1 MRPLLQ
7 SYDIYIIYATI
18 LSVICIFVLEN
29 ISKMLHRFKHD
40 ISNIELP
47 KLFTWPFHYVPHQLS
62 VIAAEEVK
70 NFLATHPE
78 WSEEISRGK
87 MFGVLVVEDSEG
99 GLGYLAAFSGNLAGS
114 NNHEYFVPPIYDM
127 LQPGDFFRRGEAEI
141 TAINQRIA
149 ELTKGE
155 AYTLAKRDLAQTKA
169 DTESQ
174 LSEFKRV
181 MAERKAERDR
191 RRAGGENSDI
201 LILESQRDNADMQRL
216 KRQLKESVAKSEEHF
231 NRLNSEIAALK
242 LERQQRSAAL
252 QNQIFEQFRILNG
265 RGEIKT
271 LVELFAPTAQ
281 GIPPAGAGECA
292 APKLLQ
298 YAFLKGYKPIAMA
311 EFWQGASPRGEV
323 RHHGAFY
330 PACIGKCKPILTHML
345 EGLDVEPNPLEA
357 IAPAE
362 PRILFEDSHLVI
374 IDKPCGM
381 LSVEGKS
388 GVRSV
393 EQWAR
398 ERYPDVTSPM
408 IIHRLDQ
415 STSGILVLAKDKN
428 THKALQEQFIRR
440 SVSKRYTAIVE
451 GRVTHEIGIIELPM
465 RLDYDNRPRQMVAD
479 DGKSAVTEYRVLCYE
494 GERTRVEFT
503 PITGRTHQLRLH
515 SAHHRGL
522 NAPIV
527 GDNIYGME
535 CNTDLKDGHRLC
547 LHASRLE
554 FTHPVTKERIKIE
567 CAPEF

>member
-1 MRPLLQ
+1 
-7 SYDIYIIYATI
+7 
-18 LSVICIFVLEN
+18 
-29 ISKMLHRFKHD
+29 MLHRFKHD

-47 KLFTWPFHYVPHQLS
+47 KLFTWPFHYVPHALA
-62 VIAAEEVK
+62 VIAAEEVQK
-70 NFLATHPE
+70 YLATRTE
-78 WSEEISRGK
+78 WSAEIAQGK
-87 MFGVLVVEDSEG
+87 MFGVLIVKDTDGEIG
-99 GLGYLAAFSGNLAGS
+99 FLAAFSGNLAQS
-114 NNHEYFVPPIYDM
+114 NSHEYFVPPIYDM
-127 LQPGDFFRRGEAEI
+127 LQPDDFFRRGEAEI
-141 TAINQRIA
+141 TAINQHIA
-149 ELTKGE
+149 ELTKDE
-155 AYTLAKRDLAQTKA
+155 AYTSAKLNLEQTKA
-169 DTESQ
+169 DAERQ
-174 LSEFKRV
+174 LSEFKSV
-181 MAERKAERDR
+181 VAKRKAERDR
-191 RRAGGENSDI
+191 RRTEGENSDI

-216 KRQLKESVAKSEEHF
+216 KRQLKENITKCQEHF
-231 NRLNSEIAALK
+231 DALNTQIAELK
-242 LERQQRSAAL
+242 HERQQRSAVL

-265 RGEIKT
+265 RGEVKD
-271 LVELFAPTAQ
+271 LCELFAPTTQ
-281 GIPPAGAGECA
+281 GVPPAGAGECA

-323 RHHGAFY
+323 RHHRAFY

-345 EGLDVEPNPLEA
+345 EGLDVEPNPLEN

-362 PRILFEDSHLVI
+362 PHILFEDSHLLV

-398 ERYPDVTSPM
+398 ERYPEIDSPM
-408 IIHRLDQ
+408 IVHRLDQ

-440 SVSKRYTAIVE
+440 SVSKCYTAIIE
-451 GRVTHEIGIIELPM
+451 GRVTYEIGIIELPM

-479 DGKSAVTEYRVLCYE
+479 DGKSAVTEYRVLSYE

-515 SAHHRGL
+515 SAHHQGL

-527 GDNIYGME
+527 GDNIYGRE

-554 FTHPVTKERIKIE
+554 FTHPATGERITIE
-567 CAPEF
+567 SSPEF

>member
-1 MRPLLQ
+1 
-7 SYDIYIIYATI
+7 
-18 LSVICIFVLEN
+18 
-29 ISKMLHRFKHD
+29 MLHRFSRD
-40 ISNIELP
+40 ISNIAQPEA
-47 KLFTWPFHYVPHQLS
+47 FTWPFHYVPHQLS

-70 NFLATHPE
+70 QFLATRSE
-78 WSEEISRGK
+78 WSEEIARGK

-99 GLGYLAAFSGNLAGS
+99 KLGYLAAFSGNLAGS

-149 ELTKGE
+149 VLTKGE
-155 AYTLAKRDLAQTKA
+155 AYTLAKRDLEQMRA
-169 DTESQ
+169 DAERQ

-181 MAERKAERDR
+181 VAERKAERDR
-191 RRAGGENSDI
+191 RRAEGENSDI

-216 KRQLKESVAKSEEHF
+216 KRQLKESVARCEERF
-231 NRLNSEIAALK
+231 NRLNSEIATLK
-242 LERQQRSAAL
+242 LERQQRSATL

-281 GIPPAGAGECA
+281 GVPPAGAGECA

-323 RHHGAFY
+323 RHHDAFY
-330 PACIGKCKPILTHML
+330 PACNGKCKPILSFML
-345 EGLDVEPNPLEA
+345 EGLNVEQNPLCN
-357 IAPAE
+357 IVPSE
-362 PRILFEDSHLVI
+362 PCILWEDRWLVA
-374 IDKPCGM
+374 IDKPSGM

-393 EQWAR
+393 QDWFSEH
-398 ERYPDVTSPM
+398 YPDLLGPN

-415 STSGILVLAKDKN
+415 STSGILILAKDKA
-428 THKALQEQFIRR
+428 THKAMQEQFVKRT
-440 SVSKRYTAIVE
+440 VKKRYTALLRGVVVDDCGTID
-451 GRVTHEIGIIELPM
+451 LPM
-465 RLDYDNRPRQMVAD
+465 RLDYDNRPRQMVAA
-479 DGKSAVTEYRVLCYE
+479 DGKRAVTEYRVLSRD
-494 GERTRVEFT
+494 GARTRVEFY

-515 SAHHRGL
+515 SAHRLGL

-527 GDNIYGME
+527 GDEIYGVVDAGD
-535 CNTDLKDGHRLC
+535 TSAVSRLC
-547 LHASRLE
+547 LHASYLA
-554 FTHPVTKERIKIE
+554 FTHPHTGEEITISSP
-567 CAPEF
+567 AEF